1 MHEAPAFLFG
11 KDPTATDDRR
21 LKLIQKMLKDLD
33 WLYTTARD
41 GGERE
46 AISFVESVIDG
57 WVDAE
62 LKFQVEG
69 KENAD

>member
-11 KDPTATDDRR
+11 KDPTTKDDRR
-21 LKLIQKMLKDLD
+21 LKVIRRMQKDLD

-41 GGERE
+41 SGERQ
-46 AISFVESVIDG
+46 AISFVEDVIDS

-62 LKFQVEG
+62 LKFKAEE
-69 KENAD
+69 KADD

>member
-11 KDPTATDDRR
+11 KDPTTKDDRR
-21 LKLIQKMLKDLD
+21 LKVIQKMLKDLD

-41 GGERE
+41 KGERE
-46 AISFVESVIDG
+46 AISFVEDVIDN

-62 LKFQVEG
+62 LKEI
-69 KENAD
+69 D

>member
-11 KDPTATDDRR
+11 KDPTTKDDRR
-21 LKLIQKMLKDLD
+21 LKLIQRMLKDLD

-41 GGERE
+41 SGERE
-46 AISFVESVIDG
+46 AISFVESVMDS

-62 LKFQVEG
+62 LEFKAEE
-69 KENAD
+69 KADD